1 MLKEQAQHRPTL
13 FFAEY
18 DQVAEI
24 RRLVRHVYLLLFGE
38 YYAILMETLK
48 NASEQMKTALE
59 TAAQAGASADAKP
72 ATT

>member
-1 MLKEQAQHRPTL
+1 
-13 FFAEY
+13 
-18 DQVAEI
+18 
-24 RRLVRHVYLLLFGE
+24 VYLLLFGE